1 MLPVCCS
8 WFFLISIPSPLDRS
22 NYRNWRKGGTK
33 GSKGSHEDRSGE
45 GHVLRISRTLRM
57 LEDLATESDVFSS
70 EDFSEIHVLQSG
82 YRNWR
87 KGKSKGA
94 HVKSRHGGGGG
105 L

>member
-1 MLPVCCS
+1 
-8 WFFLISIPSPLDRS
+8 
-22 NYRNWRKGGTK
+22 
-33 GSKGSHEDRSGE
+33 
-45 GHVLRISRTLRM
+45 M

-94 HVKSRHGGGGG
+94 HLKSRYSGGGG